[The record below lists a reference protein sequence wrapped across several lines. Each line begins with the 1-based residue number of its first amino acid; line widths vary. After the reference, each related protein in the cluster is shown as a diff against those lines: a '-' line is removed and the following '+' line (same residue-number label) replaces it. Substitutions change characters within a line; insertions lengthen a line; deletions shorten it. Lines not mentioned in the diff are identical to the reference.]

1 MSVVEECRYAAMSV
15 DLLARP
21 KTFILSLPDSGGLL
35 PPTPPT
41 LYKHCLEAITQK
53 PLSKLCTGGGKNLKE
68 SHKFTKTTNCQII
81 GRAAPFKS
89 SSSPWTG
96 LPFVWLGGPAN
107 LCFCPDLH
115 KFQPKFY
122 RKCASYA
129 RWKKVRRSFKAC
141 PYRPP
146 FSWLFACLFKS

>member
-1 MSVVEECRYAAMSV
+1 MSVVEKCRYAAMSV

-89 SSSPWTG
+89 SSSP
-96 LPFVWLGGPAN
+96 
-107 LCFCPDLH
+107 
-115 KFQPKFY
+115 
-122 RKCASYA
+122 
-129 RWKKVRRSFKAC
+129 
-141 PYRPP
+141 
-146 FSWLFACLFKS
+146 